1 MQLIERRIGLLSA
14 IFLLFFVLA
23 LLRASKLM
31 VVDHASFQA
40 QATGQQVGDIRV
52 PAPRGAILDRHGD
65 QIAVST
71 DAADISATPYLVENP
86 SKVSQ
91 QLAPLLGQTSEQI
104 AAKLADRKSGF
115 VYLARSV
122 PGATTEKIKKL
133 DIAGIDTTPTSKRFY
148 PSNSMAAQVLG
159 FVGTEG
165 KGLSGLEYRWNK
177 QLSGTDGERRVVKD
191 GQGDAISTVD
201 VTKVQPGEDLKLTL
215 DSQLQLQT
223 ERVLKGVAANYAP
236 QGASAIVMDP
246 RDGSI
251 LAMANYPTFDANDP
265 GDATPE
271 ELQNR
276 AVGFNYEPGST
287 FKAVTVAGA
296 LSDGKVTPST
306 VFDLPVNLQVED
318 RVIKDAEERGPMALP
333 VSQIIAQS
341 SNVGTVKISQ
351 TMKDAEF
358 DNWVHRFG
366 FGKPTGVDLAG
377 EERGLV
383 LGHKEYSGVSKA
395 NFAIGQG
402 LDVTPIQ
409 MATAYSAIANGGILR
424 APHIVESVGGEPTPE
439 PAGKRVISTRVASQ
453 LRTMLEGVL
462 GPGGTASEAAIP
474 GYKLAG
480 KTGTAQIF
488 DTSLGEYS
496 KSKYVAS
503 FIGFAP
509 ANDPKLLVSV
519 VVNQP
524 QGEIYGGK
532 VAAPAFQEILN
543 FALPYMKIAP
553 N

>member
-23 LLRASKLM
+23 LGRASKLM
-31 VVDHASFQA
+31 VVDHASLKA
-40 QATGQQVGDIRV
+40 QANGQQVGDITV
-52 PAPRGAILDRHGD
+52 PAPRGAILDRNGNEL
-65 QIAVST
+65 AVST
-71 DAADISATPYLVENP
+71 DAADVSATPYLVKDVP
-86 SKVSQ
+86 KVSA
-91 QLAPLLGQTSEQI
+91 QLAPLLDRSPEQI
-104 AAKLADRKSGF
+104 AVKLADRKSGF

-122 PGATTEKIKKL
+122 PGAIVAKIEKLK
-133 DIAGIDTTPTSKRFY
+133 IAGIDTAPTTKRAY
-148 PSNSMAAQVLG
+148 PGKTMASQVLG

-165 KGLSGLEYRWNK
+165 TGLSGLEYRWEK
-177 QLSGTDGERRVVKD
+177 QLHGSDGERRVVKD
-191 GQGDAISTVD
+191 GKGDAISTVD
-201 VTKVQPGEDLKLTL
+201 VAKMQPGENLKLTL

-223 ERVLKGVAANYAP
+223 EAVMKQVAANYSP

-251 LAMANYPTFDANDP
+251 LAMTNYPTLDANDP
-265 GDATPE
+265 AAAKPE
-271 ELQNR
+271 AMQNR

-296 LSDGKVTPST
+296 LSDKKVTPST
-306 VFDLPVNLQVED
+306 VFDLPTLLQVADREIED
-318 RVIKDAEERGPMALP
+318 SEERGPVSLP
-333 VSQIIAQS
+333 VSQIIAKS

-351 TMKDAEF
+351 TMTDARF
-358 DNWVHRFG
+358 DSWVRKFG
-366 FGKPTGVDLAG
+366 FGRPTGIDLSG
-377 EERGLV
+377 EEQGLV
-383 LGHKEYSGVSKA
+383 LGYKDYSGVSKA

-402 LDVTPIQ
+402 LAVTPIQ

-424 APHIVESVGGEPTPE
+424 PPHIVESIGGKPTRRK
-439 PAGKRVISTRVASQ
+439 AGERVISARVAAQ

-462 GPGGTASEAAIP
+462 SPGGTASEAAIP

-480 KTGTAQIF
+480 KTGTAEVF
-488 DTSLGEYS
+488 DTVAGEYS

-509 ANDPKLLVSV
+509 AKNPQLLVSV

-524 QGEIYGGK
+524 QGQIYGGK

-543 FALPYMKIAP
+543 FALPYLKIP
-553 N
+553 PD

>member
-40 QATGQQVGDIRV
+40 QATGQQVGDIKV
-52 PAPRGAILDRHGD
+52 PAPRGAILDRNGD
-65 QIAVST
+65 ELAVST
-71 DAADISATPYLVENP
+71 DAADVSATPYIVEDVP
-86 SKVSQ
+86 KASAA
-91 QLAPLLGQTSEQI
+91 LAPLLNQTSEQV

-122 PGATTEKIKKL
+122 PGSTVAKIAKL
-133 DIAGIDTTPTSKRFY
+133 KLAGIDTTPTTTRSY
-148 PSNSMAAQVLG
+148 PSKTMASQVLG

-165 KGLSGLEYRWNK
+165 KGLAGLEYRWEDE
-177 QLSGTDGERRVVKD
+177 LHGSDGERRVVKD

-201 VTKVQPGEDLKLTL
+201 LAKVQPGKDLKLTL

-223 ERVLKGVAANYAP
+223 ESVMKQVAANYAP

-251 LAMANYPTFDANDP
+251 LAMSNYPTLDANDP
-265 GDATPE
+265 GAADPSAQ
-271 ELQNR
+271 QNR

-296 LSDGKVTPST
+296 LSEKKVTPST
-306 VFDLPVNLQVED
+306 VFDLPPILQVED
-318 RVIKDAEERGPMALP
+318 RTIKDAEDRGPEALP

-351 TMKDAEF
+351 TLTDAHF
-358 DNWVHRFG
+358 DAWVHKFG
-366 FGKPTGVDLAG
+366 FGKTTGVDLAG

-383 LGHKEYSGVSKA
+383 LTHKEYSGVSKA

-424 APHIVESVGGEPTPE
+424 PPHIVDAVGGTPTVKKP
-439 PAGKRVISTRVASQ
+439 GKRIISPRVAAQ

-474 GYKLAG
+474 GYELAG
-480 KTGTAQIF
+480 KTGTAEVF
-488 DTSLGEYS
+488 DTSTGEYS

-509 ANDPKLLVSV
+509 AKDPKLLVSV

-543 FALPYMKIAP
+543 FALPYLKIP
-553 N
+553 PS

>member
-1 MQLIERRIGLLSA
+1 MRLIERRIGLLAA
-14 IFLLFFVLA
+14 IFLALFAVA
-23 LLRASKLM
+23 LLRASQMTVL
-31 VVDHASFQA
+31 DHSSYSA
-40 QATGQQVGDIRV
+40 QAKGQQVGDIRV
-52 PAPRGAILDRHGD
+52 PAPRGSILDRHGD
-65 QIAVST
+65 ELAVST
-71 DAADISATPYLVENP
+71 DAADISATPYLIDDVP
-86 SKVSQ
+86 AAARK
-91 QLAPLLGQTSEQI
+91 LAPLLGQTPDQI

-115 VYLARSV
+115 VYLARGV
-122 PGATTEKIKKL
+122 PGSMVARIEKLKL
-133 DIAGIDTTPTSKRFY
+133 DGVDSSPTSKRFY

-165 KGLSGLEYRWNK
+165 KGLAGLEYRWEK
-177 QLSGTDGERRVVKD
+177 QLHGVDGERRVVKD
-191 GQGDAISTVD
+191 GSGDAISSVD
-201 VTKVQPGEDLKLTL
+201 VAKVKPGEDIKLTL

-223 ERVLKGVAANYAP
+223 EAVLRQVAQSYAP

-251 LAMANYPTFDANDP
+251 LAMANYPTFNLNQP
-265 GDATPE
+265 MRVTPDE
-271 ELQNR
+271 MQNR

-296 LSDGKVTPST
+296 LSDNRVTPST

-318 RVIKDAEERGPMALP
+318 RVINDAEERGPLALP

-358 DNWVHRFG
+358 DSWVHRFG
-366 FGKPTGVDLAG
+366 FGAKTGVDLAG

-383 LGHKEYSGVSKA
+383 LGHKQYSGVSKA

-402 LDVTPIQ
+402 LDVTPMQ
-409 MATAYSAIANGGILR
+409 MAAAYSAIANGGILR
-424 APHIVESVGGEPTPE
+424 APHIVDAVGGKPEQEPS
-439 PAGKRVISTRVASQ
+439 GKRVISARVASQ

-462 GPGGTASEAAIP
+462 GPGGTASEASIP
-474 GYKLAG
+474 GYQLAG

-488 DTSLGEYS
+488 DSSIGAYS

-509 ANDPKLLVSV
+509 ARDPRLLVSV
-519 VVNQP
+519 VVNEP

-532 VAAPAFQEILN
+532 VAAPAFQKILE
-543 FALPYMKIAP
+543 FALPYLKIP
-553 N
+553 PS

>member
-23 LLRASKLM
+23 IGRASKLM
-31 VVDHASFQA
+31 VVDHASFKA
-40 QATGQQVGDIRV
+40 QANGQQVGDITV

-65 QIAVST
+65 ELAVST
-71 DAADISATPYLVENP
+71 DAADVSATPYIVKDVP
-86 SKVSQ
+86 KASA
-91 QLAPLLGQTSEQI
+91 QLAPLLGQTAQEIS
-104 AAKLADRKSGF
+104 AKLADRKSGF

-122 PGATTEKIKKL
+122 PGSVVAKIAKL
-133 DIAGIDTTPTSKRFY
+133 KIAGIDTTPTTKRAY
-148 PSNSMAAQVLG
+148 PGKTMASQVLG

-165 KGLSGLEYRWNK
+165 KGLSGLEYRWEK
-177 QLSGTDGERRVVKD
+177 QLHGSDGERRVVKD

-201 VTKVQPGEDLKLTL
+201 VAKVQPGENLQLTL

-223 ERVLKGVAANYAP
+223 EAVMKQVAANYSP

-251 LAMANYPTFDANDP
+251 LAMSNYPTLDANDP
-265 GDATPE
+265 GAAEPDA
-271 ELQNR
+271 LQNR

-296 LSDGKVTPST
+296 LSEKKVTPST
-306 VFDLPVNLQVED
+306 IIQVPSQLQVED
-318 RVIKDAEERGPMALP
+318 RTIKDAEEHGPEALP
-333 VSQIIAQS
+333 VSQVIAKS
-341 SNVGTVKISQ
+341 SNIGTALISQ
-351 TMKDAEF
+351 KMTDATF
-358 DNWVHRFG
+358 DSWVHRFG
-366 FGKPTGVDLAG
+366 FGSPTGVDLAG

-383 LGHKEYSGVSKA
+383 LSHKEYSGVSKV

-424 APHIVESVGGEPTPE
+424 PPHIVESVGGEPTDR
-439 PAGKRVISTRVASQ
+439 PAGKRVISPRVASQ
-453 LRTMLEGVL
+453 LRKMLEGVL

-480 KTGTAQIF
+480 KTGTAEIF
-488 DTSLGEYS
+488 DTVAGEYS

-509 ANDPKLLVSV
+509 ANDPQLLVSV

-524 QGEIYGGK
+524 QGEIYGGT

-543 FALPYMKIAP
+543 FALPYLKIPP

>member
-23 LLRASKLM
+23 LGRASKLM
-31 VVDHASFQA
+31 VVDHASFKA
-40 QATGQQVGDIRV
+40 QANGQQVGDITV
-52 PAPRGAILDRHGD
+52 PAPRGAILDRNGNEL
-65 QIAVST
+65 AVST
-71 DAADISATPYLVENP
+71 DAADVSATPYLVKDVP
-86 SKVSQ
+86 KVSA
-91 QLAPLLGQTSEQI
+91 QLAPLLEQTPQQI

-122 PGATTEKIKKL
+122 PGSMVAKIEKLNIE
-133 DIAGIDTTPTSKRFY
+133 GIDTAPTTKRAY
-148 PSNSMAAQVLG
+148 PGKTMASQVLG

-165 KGLSGLEYRWNK
+165 KGLSGLEYRWEK
-177 QLSGTDGERRVVKD
+177 QLHGSDGERRVVKD

-201 VTKVQPGEDLKLTL
+201 VAKVQPGENLKLTL

-223 ERVLKGVAANYAP
+223 EAVMKQVAANYSP

-251 LAMANYPTFDANDP
+251 LAMTNYPTLDANDP
-265 GDATPE
+265 AAAEPE
-271 ELQNR
+271 AMQNR
-276 AVGFNYEPGST
+276 AVGFNFEPGST

-296 LSDGKVTPST
+296 LTDKKVTPST
-306 VFDLPVNLQVED
+306 VFELPTLLQVADREIRDSED
-318 RVIKDAEERGPMALP
+318 RGPLSLP

-341 SNVGTVKISQ
+341 SNVGTVKIAQ
-351 TMKDAEF
+351 TMTDARF
-358 DNWVHRFG
+358 DSWVRKFG
-366 FGKPTGVDLAG
+366 FGKPTGIDLSG
-377 EERGLV
+377 EEQGLV
-383 LGHKEYSGVSKA
+383 LRHSEYSGVSKA

-424 APHIVESVGGEPTPE
+424 PPHIVESVGGEPTKRE
-439 PAGKRVISTRVASQ
+439 AGERVISERVAAQ

-462 GPGGTASEAAIP
+462 SPGGTASEAAIP

-480 KTGTAQIF
+480 KTGTAEIF
-488 DTSLGEYS
+488 DTVAGEYS

-509 ANDPKLLVSV
+509 AKNPQLLVSV

-532 VAAPAFQEILN
+532 IAAPAFQEILN
-543 FALPYMKIAP
+543 FALPYLKIP
-553 N
+553 PD

>member
-23 LLRASKLM
+23 LGRATKLM
-31 VVDHASFQA
+31 VVDHASLKA
-40 QATGQQVGDIRV
+40 QANGQQVGDITV
-52 PAPRGAILDRHGD
+52 PAPRGAILDRNGNEL
-65 QIAVST
+65 AVST
-71 DAADISATPYLVENP
+71 DAADVSATPYLVKDVP
-86 SKVSQ
+86 KVSA
-91 QLAPLLGQTSEQI
+91 QLAPLLKRSPEQI
-104 AAKLADRKSGF
+104 AVKLADRKSGF

-122 PGATTEKIKKL
+122 PGAIVAKIEKLK
-133 DIAGIDTTPTSKRFY
+133 IAGIDTAPTTKRAY
-148 PSNSMAAQVLG
+148 PGKTMASQVLG

-165 KGLSGLEYRWNK
+165 TGLSGLEYRWEK
-177 QLSGTDGERRVVKD
+177 QLHGSDGERRVVKD
-191 GQGDAISTVD
+191 GKGDAISTVD
-201 VTKVQPGEDLKLTL
+201 VAKMKPGENLKLTL

-223 ERVLKGVAANYAP
+223 EAVMKQVAANYSP

-251 LAMANYPTFDANDP
+251 LAMTNYPTLDANDP
-265 GDATPE
+265 AAAKPE
-271 ELQNR
+271 AMQNR

-296 LSDGKVTPST
+296 LSDKKVTPST
-306 VFDLPVNLQVED
+306 VFDLPTLLQVADREIED
-318 RVIKDAEERGPMALP
+318 SEKRGPVSLP
-333 VSQIIAQS
+333 VSQIIAKS

-351 TMKDAEF
+351 TMTDARF
-358 DNWVHRFG
+358 DSWVRKFG
-366 FGKPTGVDLAG
+366 FGRPTGIDLSG
-377 EERGLV
+377 EEQGLV
-383 LGHKEYSGVSKA
+383 LGYKDYSGVSKA

-424 APHIVESVGGEPTPE
+424 PPHIVESIGGKPTRRK
-439 PAGKRVISTRVASQ
+439 AGKRVISARVAAQ

-462 GPGGTASEAAIP
+462 SPGGTASEAAIP

-480 KTGTAQIF
+480 KTGTAEVF
-488 DTSLGEYS
+488 DTVAGEYS

-509 ANDPKLLVSV
+509 AKNPQLLVSV

-524 QGEIYGGK
+524 QGQIYGGK

-543 FALPYMKIAP
+543 FALPYLKIP
-553 N
+553 PD

>member
-40 QATGQQVGDIRV
+40 QATGQQVGDITV

-65 QIAVST
+65 ELAVST
-71 DAADISATPYLVENP
+71 DAADVSATPYLVENVP
-86 SKVSQ
+86 AASAK
-91 QLAPLLGQTSEQI
+91 LAPLLGQTAEQI
-104 AAKLADRKSGF
+104 SAKLADRKSGF

-122 PGATTEKIKKL
+122 PGNTIAKIAKL
-133 DIAGIDTTPTSKRFY
+133 NIAGIDTTPTTKRFY
-148 PSNSMAAQVLG
+148 PSKTMAAQVLG

-165 KGLSGLEYRWNK
+165 KGLSGLEYRWEK
-177 QLSGTDGERRVVKD
+177 ELHGADGERRVVKD

-201 VTKVQPGEDLKLTL
+201 VAKVQPGKDLKLTL
-215 DSQLQLQT
+215 DSQLQLAT
-223 ERVLKGVAANYAP
+223 ERVLKGVAANYSP

-265 GDATPE
+265 AGATPD

-287 FKAVTVAGA
+287 FKAVTVSGA
-296 LSDGKVTPST
+296 LSDHRVTPST
-306 VFDLPVNLQVED
+306 IFDLPVFLQVED
-318 RVIKDAEERGPMALP
+318 RQISDAEDRGPMALP

-341 SNVGTVKISQ
+341 SNVGTVKIAQ

-358 DNWVHRFG
+358 DEWVHRFG

-383 LGHKEYSGVSKA
+383 LGHQEYSGVSKA

-409 MATAYSAIANGGILR
+409 MATAYAAIANGGVLR
-424 APHIVESVGGEPTPE
+424 PPHIVESVGGEPTPE
-439 PAGKRVISTRVASQ
+439 PAGKRVVSTRVASQ

-543 FALPYMKIAP
+543 FALPYLKIAP

>member
-40 QATGQQVGDIRV
+40 QATGQQVGDIKV
-52 PAPRGAILDRHGD
+52 PAPRGAILDRNGD
-65 QIAVST
+65 ELAVST
-71 DAADISATPYLVENP
+71 DAADVSATPYIVEDVP
-86 SKVSQ
+86 KASAA
-91 QLAPLLGQTSEQI
+91 LAPLLNQTSEQV

-122 PGATTEKIKKL
+122 PGSTVAKIAKL
-133 DIAGIDTTPTSKRFY
+133 KLAGIDTTPTTTRSY
-148 PSNSMAAQVLG
+148 PSKTMASQVLG

-165 KGLSGLEYRWNK
+165 KGLAGLEYRWEDE
-177 QLSGTDGERRVVKD
+177 LHGSDGERRVVKD

-201 VTKVQPGEDLKLTL
+201 LAKVQPGKDLKLTL

-223 ERVLKGVAANYAP
+223 ESVMKQVAANYAP

-251 LAMANYPTFDANDP
+251 LAMSNYPTLDANDP
-265 GDATPE
+265 GAADPSAQ
-271 ELQNR
+271 QNR

-296 LSDGKVTPST
+296 LSEKKVTPST
-306 VFDLPVNLQVED
+306 VFDLPPILQVED
-318 RVIKDAEERGPMALP
+318 RTIKDAEDRGPEALP

-351 TMKDAEF
+351 TLTDAHF
-358 DNWVHRFG
+358 DAWVHKFG
-366 FGKPTGVDLAG
+366 FGKTTGVDLAG

-383 LGHKEYSGVSKA
+383 LTHKEYSGVSKA

-424 APHIVESVGGEPTPE
+424 PPHIVEAVGGTPTVKKP
-439 PAGKRVISTRVASQ
+439 GKRIISPRVAAQ

-474 GYKLAG
+474 GYELAG
-480 KTGTAQIF
+480 KTGTAEVF
-488 DTSLGEYS
+488 DTSTGEYS

-509 ANDPKLLVSV
+509 AKDPKLLVSV

-543 FALPYMKIAP
+543 FALPYLKIP
-553 N
+553 PS

>member
-14 IFLLFFVLA
+14 IFLLMFVVA
-23 LLRASKLM
+23 LLRASQM
-31 VVDHASFQA
+31 TVVNHASYSSQA
-40 QATGQQVGDIRV
+40 KGQQVGDVTV
-52 PAPRGAILDRHGD
+52 PAPRGAILDRNGD
-65 QIAVST
+65 EIAVST
-71 DAADISATPYLVENP
+71 DAADVSATPYLIDDVP
-86 SKVSQ
+86 KVSG

-122 PGATTEKIKKL
+122 PGSVVAKITKL
-133 DIAGIDTTPTSKRFY
+133 QIEGIDTTPTSKRFY
-148 PSNSMAAQVLG
+148 PSKSMAAQVIG

-165 KGLSGLEYRWNK
+165 KGLSGLEYRWEK
-177 QLSGTDGERRVVKD
+177 QLHGVDGERRVVKD

-201 VTKVQPGEDLKLTL
+201 VTKVKPGEDIKLTL

-223 ERVLKGVAANYAP
+223 EAVLKQVATNYSP
-236 QGASAIVMDP
+236 EGASAIVMDP

-251 LAMANYPTFDANDP
+251 LAMANYPTFDLNDP
-265 GDATPE
+265 ARVTQE
-271 ELQNR
+271 EMQNR

-296 LSDGKVTPST
+296 LSDRRVTPST

-318 RVIKDAEERGPMALP
+318 RVIKDAEERGPLALP

-341 SNVGTVKISQ
+341 SNVGTVKIAQ
-351 TMKDAEF
+351 TMKDKEF
-358 DNWVHRFG
+358 DGWVHKFG

-383 LGHKEYSGVSKA
+383 LGHDEYSGVSKA

-402 LDVTPIQ
+402 LDVTPMQMIQ
-409 MATAYSAIANGGILR
+409 AFAAVANGGVLR
-424 APHIVESVGGEPTPE
+424 SPHIVESVGGKPTPRPE
-439 PAGKRVISTRVASQ
+439 GKRVISERVSSQ
-453 LRTMLEGVL
+453 VRTMLEGVL
-462 GPGGTASEAAIP
+462 GPGGTASEASIP

-480 KTGTAQIF
+480 KTGTAQVF
-488 DTSLGEYS
+488 DTSIGEYS

-509 ANDPKLLVSV
+509 AKDPKLLVSV

-543 FALPYMKIAP
+543 FALPYLKIP
-553 N
+553 PE

>member
-23 LLRASKLM
+23 LGRASKLM
-31 VVDHASFQA
+31 VVDHASLKA
-40 QATGQQVGDIRV
+40 QANGQQVGDITV
-52 PAPRGAILDRHGD
+52 PAPRGAILDRNGNEL
-65 QIAVST
+65 AVST
-71 DAADISATPYLVENP
+71 DAADVSATPYLVKDVP
-86 SKVSQ
+86 KVSA
-91 QLAPLLGQTSEQI
+91 QLAPLLDRSPEQI
-104 AAKLADRKSGF
+104 AVKLADRKSGF

-122 PGATTEKIKKL
+122 PGAIVAKIEKLK
-133 DIAGIDTTPTSKRFY
+133 IAGIDTAPTTKRAY
-148 PSNSMAAQVLG
+148 PGKTMASQVLG

-165 KGLSGLEYRWNK
+165 TGLSGLEYRWEK
-177 QLSGTDGERRVVKD
+177 QLHGSDGERRVVKD
-191 GQGDAISTVD
+191 GKGDAISTVD
-201 VTKVQPGEDLKLTL
+201 VAKMQPGENLKLTL

-223 ERVLKGVAANYAP
+223 EAVMKQVAANYSP

-251 LAMANYPTFDANDP
+251 LAMTNYPTLDANDP
-265 GDATPE
+265 AAAKPE
-271 ELQNR
+271 AMQNR

-296 LSDGKVTPST
+296 LSDKKVTPST
-306 VFDLPVNLQVED
+306 VFDLPTLLQVADREIED
-318 RVIKDAEERGPMALP
+318 SEERGPVSLP
-333 VSQIIAQS
+333 VSQIIAKS

-351 TMKDAEF
+351 TMTDARF
-358 DNWVHRFG
+358 DSWVRKFG
-366 FGKPTGVDLAG
+366 FGRPTGIDLSG
-377 EERGLV
+377 EEQGLV
-383 LGHKEYSGVSKA
+383 LGYKDYSGVSKA

-424 APHIVESVGGEPTPE
+424 PPHIVESIGGKPTRRK
-439 PAGKRVISTRVASQ
+439 AGERVISARVAAQ

-462 GPGGTASEAAIP
+462 SPGGTASEAAIP

-480 KTGTAQIF
+480 KTGTAEVF
-488 DTSLGEYS
+488 DTVAGEYS

-509 ANDPKLLVSV
+509 AKNPQLLVSV

-524 QGEIYGGK
+524 QGQIYGGK

-543 FALPYMKIAP
+543 FALPYLKIP
-553 N
+553 PD

>member
-14 IFLLFFVLA
+14 LFLLFFVLA

-31 VVDHASFQA
+31 VIDHASLQA
-40 QATGQQVGDIRV
+40 QATGQQVGDIEV
-52 PAPRGAILDRHGD
+52 PAPRGSIVDRNGEE
-65 QIAVST
+65 IAVST
-71 DAADISATPYLVENP
+71 DAADVSATPYLVEDVP
-86 SKVSQ
+86 AASAK
-91 QLAPLLGQTSEQI
+91 LAPLLGMTAQEVSS
-104 AAKLADRKSGF
+104 KLADRKSGF

-122 PGATTEKIKKL
+122 PGTTVAKIAKL
-133 DIAGIDTTPTSKRFY
+133 KLAGIDLAPTTKRFY
-148 PSNSMAAQVLG
+148 PSKTMASQVLG
-159 FVGTEG
+159 FVGAEG
-165 KGLSGLEYRWNK
+165 KGLSGLEYRWEK
-177 QLSGTDGERRVVKD
+177 DLHGSDGTRRIVKD
-191 GQGDAISTVD
+191 GQGNAISTVD
-201 VTKVQPGEDLKLTL
+201 VQKVRPGKDLQLSL
-215 DSQLQLQT
+215 DSQLQLEA
-223 ERVLKGVAANYAP
+223 ERVLKGVAAKYAP
-236 QGASAIVMDP
+236 EGASAIVMDP

-271 ELQNR
+271 AMQNR

-296 LSDGKVTPST
+296 LSDGRVTPRT

-318 RVIKDAEERGPMALP
+318 RVIKDAEARGPLALP

-351 TMKDAEF
+351 TMKDARF
-358 DNWVHRFG
+358 DWWVHRFG
-366 FGKPTGVDLAG
+366 FSKPTGIDVAG

-409 MATAYSAIANGGILR
+409 MAAAFSAIANGGVLR
-424 APHIVESVGGEPTPE
+424 SPHVVEAVGGQKVPLPK
-439 PAGKRVISTRVASQ
+439 GDRVVSEKVAAET
-453 LRTMLEGVL
+453 RTMLEGVL

-488 DTSLGEYS
+488 DTSIGAYS

-509 ANDPKLLVSV
+509 ARNPKLLVSV
-519 VVNQP
+519 VVNEP
-524 QGEIYGGK
+524 KGAIYGGE

-543 FALPYMKIAP
+543 FALPYLKIAP

>member
-23 LLRASKLM
+23 LGRASKLM
-31 VVDHASFQA
+31 VVDHASFKA
-40 QATGQQVGDIRV
+40 QANGQQTGDITV
-52 PAPRGAILDRHGD
+52 PAPRGAILDRNGNEL
-65 QIAVST
+65 AVST
-71 DAADISATPYLVENP
+71 DAADVSATPYLVKDVP
-86 SKVSQ
+86 KVSA
-91 QLAPLLGQTSEQI
+91 QLAPLLEQTPEQI

-122 PGATTEKIKKL
+122 PGSMVAKIEKLNIE
-133 DIAGIDTTPTSKRFY
+133 GIDTAPTTKRAY
-148 PSNSMAAQVLG
+148 PGKTMASQVLG

-165 KGLSGLEYRWNK
+165 KGLSGLEYRWDK
-177 QLSGTDGERRVVKD
+177 QLHGSDGERRVVKD
-191 GQGDAISTVD
+191 GQGDVISTVD
-201 VTKVQPGEDLKLTL
+201 VAKVQPGENLKLTL

-223 ERVLKGVAANYAP
+223 EAVMKQVAANYSP

-251 LAMANYPTFDANDP
+251 LAMTNYPTLDANDP
-265 GDATPE
+265 AAAEPE
-271 ELQNR
+271 AMQNR
-276 AVGFNYEPGST
+276 AVGFNFEPGST

-296 LSDGKVTPST
+296 LSDKKVTPST
-306 VFDLPVNLQVED
+306 VFDLPTLLQVADREIKDSED
-318 RVIKDAEERGPMALP
+318 RGPLSLP

-341 SNVGTVKISQ
+341 SNVGTVKIAQ
-351 TMKDAEF
+351 TMTDARF
-358 DNWVHRFG
+358 DSWVRKFG
-366 FGKPTGVDLAG
+366 FGKPTGVDLSG

-383 LGHKEYSGVSKA
+383 LTHKEYSGVSKA

-409 MATAYSAIANGGILR
+409 MATAYAAIANGGILR
-424 APHIVESVGGEPTPE
+424 PPHIVESVGGEPTKRE
-439 PAGKRVISTRVASQ
+439 AGKRVISERVSAQ
-453 LRTMLEGVL
+453 VRTMLEGVL
-462 GPGGTASEAAIP
+462 SAGGTASEAAIP

-480 KTGTAQIF
+480 KTGTAEVF
-488 DTSLGEYS
+488 DTVAGEYS

-509 ANDPKLLVSV
+509 AKNPQLLVSV

-532 VAAPAFQEILN
+532 IAAPAFQEILN
-543 FALPYMKIAP
+543 FALPYFKIP
-553 N
+553 PD

>member
-23 LLRASKLM
+23 LGRASKLM
-31 VVDHASFQA
+31 VVDHASFKA
-40 QATGQQVGDIRV
+40 QANGQQVGDITV
-52 PAPRGAILDRHGD
+52 PAPRGAILDRNGD
-65 QIAVST
+65 ELAVST
-71 DAADISATPYLVENP
+71 DAADISATPYLVKDVP
-86 SKVSQ
+86 KVSA
-91 QLAPLLGQTSEQI
+91 QLAPLLEQTPEQI

-122 PGATTEKIKKL
+122 PGSMVAKIEKL
-133 DIAGIDTTPTSKRFY
+133 DIAGIDTAPTTKRAY
-148 PSNSMAAQVLG
+148 PGKTMASQVLG

-165 KGLSGLEYRWNK
+165 KGLSGLEYRWEK
-177 QLSGTDGERRVVKD
+177 QLHGSDGERRVVKD

-201 VTKVQPGEDLKLTL
+201 VAKVQPGENLKLTL

-223 ERVLKGVAANYAP
+223 EAVMKQVAESYSP

-251 LAMANYPTFDANDP
+251 LAMTNYPTLDANDP
-265 GDATPE
+265 AAAEPE
-271 ELQNR
+271 AMQNR
-276 AVGFNYEPGST
+276 AVGFNFEPGST

-296 LSDGKVTPST
+296 LSDKKVTPST
-306 VFDLPVNLQVED
+306 VFDLPTLLQVADREIKDSED
-318 RVIKDAEERGPMALP
+318 RGPLSLP

-341 SNVGTVKISQ
+341 SNVGTVKIAQ
-351 TMKDAEF
+351 TMTDARF
-358 DNWVHRFG
+358 DSWVRKFG
-366 FGKPTGVDLAG
+366 FGKPTGVDLSG

-383 LGHKEYSGVSKA
+383 LRHEEYSGVSKA

-424 APHIVESVGGEPTPE
+424 PPHIVDSVGGEPTKRE
-439 PAGKRVISTRVASQ
+439 AGERVISERVAAQ
-453 LRTMLEGVL
+453 LRKMLEGVL
-462 GPGGTASEAAIP
+462 SPGGTASEAAIP

-480 KTGTAQIF
+480 KTGTAEIF
-488 DTSLGEYS
+488 DTVAGEYS

-509 ANDPKLLVSV
+509 AKNPQLLVSV

-532 VAAPAFQEILN
+532 IAAPAFQEILN
-543 FALPYMKIAP
+543 FALPYLKIP
-553 N
+553 PD